1 MILSFRRVLD
11 QVLLAK
17 DWPLAYLYLIVHWPA
32 IAGSH
37 GPRALGLESGTAKDA
52 LMSTRP

>member
-1 MILSFRRVLD
+1 MILSFRRILD
-11 QVLLAK
+11 QVLLTK

-32 IAGSH
+32 MAGSH
-37 GPRALGLESGTAKDA
+37 GPRALCPEGATAKDA